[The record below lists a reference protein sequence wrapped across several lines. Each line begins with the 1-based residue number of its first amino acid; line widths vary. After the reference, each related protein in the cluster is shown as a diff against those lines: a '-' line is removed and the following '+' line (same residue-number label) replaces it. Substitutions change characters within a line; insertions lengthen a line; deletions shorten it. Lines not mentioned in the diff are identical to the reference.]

1 MPGLLNLNSY
11 HPESYWN
18 EVAKRISGR
27 NDNKLLAGDD
37 EPFYTYKRKKFLK
50 LFNQIP
56 FNNKIVLE
64 IGSGPGGNLNEILKV
79 SPKELHGADVSD
91 EMINLSSRL
100 LKTANIKVDK
110 IDGETLPYLSKYFDI
125 SFTSTVLQHN
135 TDEKM
140 LKCIIKEICRV
151 SGSDIYIFERIEK
164 KIKGNKLNLGRPVS
178 YYKEIFE
185 QNSFKLIET
194 EFLYIQ
200 ISYLICGAIRKVFNS
215 RKRKEGEPISRPA
228 YYLQR
233 IFLPITS
240 ILDPI
245 FKEKR
250 DLAMLHFKR
259 I

>member
-1 MPGLLNLNSY
+1 LNSY

-27 NDNKLLAGDD
+27 NDNKLLSGDD
-37 EPFYTYKRKKFLK
+37 EPYYAYKRKKFLK
-50 LFNQIP
+50 LFDQIP
-56 FNNKIVLE
+56 FSNKIVLE
-64 IGSGPGGNLNEILKV
+64 IGSGPGGNLYEISKQ
-79 SPKELHGADVSD
+79 SPKELYGTDVSG
-91 EMINLSSRL
+91 EMIKLSSRL
-100 LKTANIKVDK
+100 LNNTNIKIEK
-110 IDGETLPYLSKYFDI
+110 IDGETLPFPSNYFDI

-135 TDEKM
+135 TDERM
-140 LKCIIKEICRV
+140 LKSIIKEICRV
-151 SGSDIYIFERIEK
+151 SGRDIYIFERIEK
-164 KIKGNKLNLGRPVS
+164 KITGNELNLGRPVS